1 MKLVMDYSFS
11 EKQRRIE
18 CQAADEAKLLQDE
31 VNMFKEYQW
40 QYDSTVLWFT
50 EEVNFIISFF
60 SDIIV
65 LK

>member
-1 MKLVMDYSFS
+1 MDYSFS

-31 VNMFKEYQW
+31 VNMFKDYQW

-50 EEVNFIISFF
+50 AEVNFFISFF
-60 SDIIV
+60 SDIV
-65 LK
+65 VK